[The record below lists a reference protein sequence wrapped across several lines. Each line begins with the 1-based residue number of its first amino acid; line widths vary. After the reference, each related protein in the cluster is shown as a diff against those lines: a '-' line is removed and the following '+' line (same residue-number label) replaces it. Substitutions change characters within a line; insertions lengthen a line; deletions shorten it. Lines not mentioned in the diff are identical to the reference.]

1 MTITL
6 DADAEHTEDAKV
18 AEITQILKDQAQAL
32 RIIYDEGIE
41 VAGTLKTTDTDEEA
55 L

>member
-6 DADAEHTEDAKV
+6 DADAEHTEDAKIT
-18 AEITQILKDQAQAL
+18 EISQIIKDQADAL
-32 RIIYDEGIE
+32 RRIYDEGIT
-41 VAGTLKTTDTDEEA
+41 VAGTLKTTDTDEED